1 MSFFSDVICY
11 HRKTVFLCLAA
22 SLLLI
27 SGLGGAVFIHMGS
40 ISMQYSALSSAG
52 KTPEF
57 SIDTGSHYEDVSP
70 SPAIAL
76 PKNLALMGRKPAS
89 AALPDINETPETARD
104 IKLRGVF
111 ANSQSTDAGAL
122 ISIDGGKPQYFY
134 IGDKVDRDI
143 KLVSITAKGV
153 MLESEEGFEKL
164 VFSMPSIWVSM
175 TRRDAEKSLVE
186 RDEGG
191 RQSVST
197 IISSPGLAG
206 RALKDSKDAGESE
219 RDAEMHQRHERE
231 AQRNRLADVR
241 ARLKSGL

>member
-27 SGLGGAVFIHMGS
+27 SGLVGAVFIHMGS
-40 ISMQYSALSSAG
+40 ISTQYSALSSAG
-52 KTPEF
+52 KSPEF
-57 SIDTGSHYEDVSP
+57 SVDDTGSHGGAGP
-70 SPAIAL
+70 SPALDL
-76 PKNLALMGRKPAS
+76 PKNLALMGRKPVS
-89 AALPDINETPETARD
+89 VALPDINETPETARD

-111 ANSQSTDAGAL
+111 ANSKSADAAAL
-122 ISIDGGKPQYFY
+122 ISVDGGKPQYFY
-134 IGDKVDRDI
+134 IGDKVDRDV
-143 KLVSITAKGV
+143 KLVSVTAKGV

-164 VFSMPSIWVSM
+164 VFSVPSIWVSM
-175 TRRDAEKSLVE
+175 TRRDAEKSVVD

-206 RALKDSKDAGESE
+206 RALTDREDAGKSG
-219 RDAEMHQRHERE
+219 RDAEKHQRHERE

-241 ARLKSGL
+241 ARLKNGL